1 MDHLLKDIVNWSAER
16 GIFAYSTVEKQY
28 EKLQEEMN
36 ELKLAIDKRDRTEV
50 KDAVGD
56 CIVVLTN
63 LSHMFGYHLEQCL
76 AHAWTEIKD
85 RKGKMIDGKFVKD
98 KEPKK
103 LSESIA
109 ATPQE
114 MIAVGTSTT
123 PSGTIR
129 CPNCKAINRSDTTT
143 CWRCTQYLG
152 DAYLEIAPM
161 PR

>member
-76 AHAWTEIKD
+76 AHAWSEIKD
-85 RKGKMIDGKFVKD
+85 RKGKMIDGKFVKEEEQ
-98 KEPKK
+98 KEPVG
-103 LSESIA
+103 
-109 ATPQE
+109 ATPLE
-114 MIAVGTSTT
+114 MESVGSA
-123 PSGTIR
+123 PSGTVL
-129 CPNCKAINRSDTTT
+129 CPKCAAINRSDAIS

-152 DAYLEIAPM
+152 DAYLEIAPTS
-161 PR
+161 R

>member
-76 AHAWTEIKD
+76 AHAWSEIKD
-85 RKGKMIDGKFVKD
+85 RKGKMIDGKFVKEEEP
-98 KEPKK
+98 KEPVG
-103 LSESIA
+103 
-109 ATPQE
+109 
-114 MIAVGTSTT
+114 AVL
-123 PSGTIR
+123 PGTIL
-129 CPNCKAINRSDTTT
+129 CPNCQAVNRSDTTT

-152 DAYLEIAPM
+152 DAYLEIAPT